1 MSAQP
6 EIGAKPAQAAA
17 DGSAHAPAPTKAL
30 GYGEGMAPG
39 ERAPARYAASA
50 IASRGRYHDE
60 PECPTRSPFQRDRDR
75 VLHASPFRRLTHKTQ
90 VFIYHEGDH
99 YRTRLTHSLEVAQI
113 ARTIAR
119 QLRLDEDLAEVLA
132 LAHDL
137 GHPPF
142 GHAGER
148 ALDRA
153 MHDYGGFDHNAQSLR
168 IVTRLERRYMR
179 FDGLNLTWETLE
191 GLAKHNGPLRQEGSA
206 VAKVI
211 AGLAGWHS
219 IGGDGWA
226 SAEAQVAAFS
236 DDIAYVNHDI
246 DDALRAGLLNL
257 ADLAGMPLVG
267 PVVAD
272 LVRARDGH
280 DDRLIYEATRRTI
293 TLMIADI
300 VGEARRNLADL
311 APQTADDI
319 RQARRAVV
327 CFSPQMVAS
336 IAALKAVLF
345 ERVYRHE
352 RVMSVMRAAEGV
364 VVDLFMRCL
373 AEPAA
378 MPENWQRAAQGLG
391 ERRRARLVADYV
403 AGMTDR
409 YALAEHRRL
418 FDVTPELR

>member
-1 MSAQP
+1 MSAQSD
-6 EIGAKPAQAAA
+6 IGAFA
-17 DGSAHAPAPTKAL
+17 APAKAL
-30 GYGEGMAPG
+30 GYGEGLAPG
-39 ERAPARYAASA
+39 ARAPAGYSASA
-50 IASRGRYHDE
+50 IASRGRCHPE
-60 PECPTRSPFQRDRDR
+60 PECMTRSPFQRDRDR
-75 VLHASPFRRLTHKTQ
+75 VLHSTPFRRLTHKTQ

-168 IVTRLERRYMR
+168 IVMRLERKYLR

-191 GLAKHNGPLRQEGSA
+191 GLAKHNGPVNQEGSA

-211 AGLAGWHS
+211 AGLKEWRD
-219 IGGDGWA
+219 IGGGWA

-236 DDIAYVNHDI
+236 DDIAYANHDI
-246 DDALRAGLLNL
+246 DDALRAGLLSL
-257 ADLAGMPLVG
+257 ADLTDMPLVG

-272 LVRARDGH
+272 LVRERDGH
-280 DDRLIYEATRRTI
+280 DGRLIYEATRRTI
-293 TLMIADI
+293 TIMIADI
-300 VGEARRNLADL
+300 VAEARRNLVQL
-311 APQTADDI
+311 APETADDI
-319 RQARRAVV
+319 RAAASPIV
-327 CFSPQMVAS
+327 CFAAPMVAS

-352 RVMSVMRAAEGV
+352 RVMNVMRAAEGV
-364 VVDLFMRCL
+364 VLDLFARCL
-373 AEPAA
+373 ADPAA
-378 MPENWQRAAQGLG
+378 MPENWRQAAEGLN

>member
-1 MSAQP
+1 MSAKP
-6 EIGAKPAQAAA
+6 EIADKVDKVVESAGTQPAR
-17 DGSAHAPAPTKAL
+17 AL
-30 GYGEGMAPG
+30 GYGEGLAPG
-39 ERAPARYAASA
+39 ERAPAGYAASA
-50 IASRGRYHDE
+50 IASRGRRHDE
-60 PECPTRSPFQRDRDR
+60 PECTTRSPFQRDRDR
-75 VLHASPFRRLTHKTQ
+75 VLHSTPFRRLTHKTQ

-119 QLRLDEDLAEVLA
+119 QLRLDEDLAEALA

-153 MHDYGGFDHNAQSLR
+153 MGNYGGFDHNAQSLR
-168 IVTRLERRYMR
+168 IVMRLERKYLR

-191 GLAKHNGPLRQEGSA
+191 GLAKHNGPLRQDDGA

-211 AGLAGWHS
+211 AGLEDWRDIAGA
-219 IGGDGWA
+219 GWA

-246 DDALRAGLLNL
+246 DDALRAGLLTL
-257 ADLAGMPLVG
+257 ADLSGMPLVG

-272 LVRARDGH
+272 LVRERDGY
-280 DDRLIYEATRRTI
+280 DGRLIYEATRRTI
-293 TLMIADI
+293 TIMIADI
-300 VGEARRNLADL
+300 VSQSRRNLADL

-319 RQARRAVV
+319 RKSAHPVV
-327 CFSPQMVAS
+327 CFSPAMVAS
-336 IAALKAVLF
+336 MAALKAVLF

-352 RVMSVMRAAEGV
+352 RVMGVMRAAEGV
-364 VVDLFMRCL
+364 VLDLFSQCL
-373 AEPAA
+373 ADPSA
-378 MPENWQRAAQGLG
+378 MPGNWRRAAQGLG
-391 ERRRARLVADYV
+391 ERRRARLVSDYV